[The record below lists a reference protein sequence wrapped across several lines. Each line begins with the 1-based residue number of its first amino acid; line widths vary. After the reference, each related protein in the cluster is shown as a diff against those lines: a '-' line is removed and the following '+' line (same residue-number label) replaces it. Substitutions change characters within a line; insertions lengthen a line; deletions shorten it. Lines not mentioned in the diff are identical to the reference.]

1 MNEINLNC
9 GIYQIRNIVTNVC
22 YGGQSIHL
30 KQRPSQHWSSL
41 KYNKH
46 KNSHLQN
53 SYNKRGR
60 EFFVFEILIYCAPKN
75 LTYYEQLFCDIDKS
89 HGLSYNVR
97 DCVDSNRGI
106 KRTEETKKKISESL
120 KGKNHPMWG
129 KHHSLET
136 IEKMI
141 KNHADFSGE
150 NGPMFGKNHSEETKE
165 KMRIANSN
173 PSEETRERIAES
185 ARNRPPMSEETKEK
199 LSIANSGENH
209 PMFGKHHSEESI
221 LKNIANQPYLGKPLP
236 DWLKKKI
243 SEGTKGKNNPFYSK
257 THSKETINGIRQKQ
271 LGKRWITNLEL
282 QQNKFTKGK
291 ELENCLQNGW
301 THGRKKFKV

>member
-1 MNEINLNC
+1 MRNKKPKFYYVYVITNLINNKQYV
-9 GIYQIRNIVTNVC
+9 GSKIC
-22 YGGQSIHL
+22 YEDDPENDNYFGSSKFL
-30 KQRPSQHWSSL
+30 KKDIKDLGKENFEKKIIQQDYKNHQDLLDGESFYIL
-41 KYNKH
+41 KYNTLAPNGYNRFLPNERKSFNTVGISIKEIWETNYGKEEADKRYEEW
-46 KNSHLQN
+46 KN
-53 SYNKRGR
+53 
-60 EFFVFEILIYCAPKN
+60 
-75 LTYYEQLFCDIDKS
+75 
-89 HGLSYNVR
+89 
-97 DCVDSNRGI
+97 
-106 KRTEETKKKISESL
+106 KI
-120 KGKNHPMWG
+120 N
-129 KHHSLET
+129 
-136 IEKMI
+136 
-141 KNHADFSGE
+141 
-150 NGPMFGKNHSEETKE
+150 
-165 KMRIANSN
+165 
-173 PSEETRERIAES
+173 
-185 ARNRPPMSEETKEK
+185 
-199 LSIANSGENH
+199 NSGENN